1 MIQDIFHRDPK
12 HFALSMSCSRVVSQ
26 LVKVESP
33 YQRIYRVVARIPQ
46 GRVATFGQIADLAG
60 IPRGAR
66 QVGFA
71 LAALRDDASR
81 IPWHRVLNARGEL
94 SVRLE
99 RGFDSLQR
107 NLLAREGVVFDANG
121 RVSLH
126 RYQWRGVA

>member
-1 MIQDIFHRDPK
+1 
-12 HFALSMSCSRVVSQ
+12 
-26 LVKVESP
+26 VKLESP

-71 LAALRDDASR
+71 LAALRDDAGR

-99 RGFDSLQR
+99 RGFESLQR

-126 RYQWRGVA
+126 CYQWRGVA